1 MSKNKNDRKH
11 MGRVAELGCILC
23 KHLGYGESRA
33 EVHHIRTGTGAGRR
47 APDSETIPLC
57 PQHHRIGSESLHGCG
72 RKAFE
77 KLHGVTELELLRM
90 TKEALE

>member
-1 MSKNKNDRKH
+1 MSKAKARVH
-11 MGRVAELGCILC
+11 MGRVAGVGCILC

-47 APDSETIPLC
+47 APDTETIPLC
-57 PQHHRIGSESLHGCG
+57 PQHHRLGNDSLHGAG

-77 KLHGVTELELLRM
+77 RIHGITELDLLAL
-90 TKEALE
+90 TLEALE